1 MGKRREA
8 GAAGHGNGE
17 REMRDQEVLRANREL
32 AAYFKGRRTE
42 REARAALKIIK
53 AFVRHRERQDA
64 KSRPPL
70 PGALTTSVPAEK
82 AEKKKKQVKPLRVV
96 NRRSAARLR
105 GHREPSPDP
114 VETPVAQQANGDAAP
129 E

>member
-1 MGKRREA
+1 MVKRREA
-8 GAAGHGNGE
+8 AAPGHSAGE
-17 REMRDQEVLRANREL
+17 QDVRDQEVLRANREL

-70 PGALTTSVPAEK
+70 PGMRPTSGPS
-82 AEKKKKQVKPLRVV
+82 EKKKARVRPLRAVK
-96 NRRSAARLR
+96 RRAAPAPHI
-105 GHREPSPDP
+105 HRESSAPLDASVEQP
-114 VETPVAQQANGDAAP
+114 VSGDGPP